1 MTFSGFFPYK
11 LLKDILFLVLYSGSL
26 LFTYFIYSSV
36 YLLSKTSNL
45 KKKKMTEMGSQN
57 RKQTRLPKGKG
68 GGGNLEST
76 VKSKYYSENHKN
88 VIKDKAYLPLI

>member
-1 MTFSGFFPYK
+1 
-11 LLKDILFLVLYSGSL
+11 
-26 LFTYFIYSSV
+26 
-36 YLLSKTSNL
+36 
-45 KKKKMTEMGSQN
+45 MTEMGSQN